1 MRNIKKRVSAGDDA
15 RFFMDIFYDP
25 WYTEKK
31 YIWLMRRM
39 KTKGGS
45 TMKKISCILI
55 VSLMILVSMLT
66 ACAEDII
73 PEVTTPSI
81 SQAEKT
87 TVSTSS
93 VLPTESTTTVTE
105 TTETTG
111 MTQTEDSTSQTETT
125 TAVTAEETTA
135 ATESPVIPE
144 DTQNYVRYRDF
155 GAKGDGVT
163 DDFKAIKA
171 AHRYANVK
179 KLPVKAEEGAVYLMG
194 DSSIGDYIDII
205 TDTDWTGA
213 TFIIDDRNVIVDN
226 KKTYTKP
233 IFRIAP
239 GKKAKVETNVRSL
252 SKDATNIGF
261 APGVKCLAAIEDET
275 TRIFIRTGI
284 HAGDGDTKREIVLLD
299 EYGNIDPS
307 TPLTWD
313 YKNVSSITFYPI
325 DEKVLTVRG
334 GTFHTIANHQPKAFT
349 YFSRNISVERSNTV
363 LENITHTVEG
373 ENDEGGAP
381 YTGFIRTYR
390 CTNVTVRN
398 CVVTPHYIYG
408 NTSQKESSAYGYDI
422 NVNMSNNV
430 RFIGCTQTISID
442 DTNYWG
448 VFTCNFA
455 RNITLEDCVLSRFDS
470 HRGVYNVVIK
480 NCIFG
485 HQGMR
490 FTGFGL
496 FTVENT
502 TVRAANF
509 FYLRNDYGSTF
520 DGKIVITD
528 CRFEPQIQL
537 YSKSELLLA
546 RNDCT
551 HDYGYPCHFP
561 EIEING
567 LTIDDTNA
575 TSGYQGIYILPTYTE
590 RIDGAD
596 SKTRYITPE
605 KIILKGITMMSG
617 KKYQICRKPYL
628 FDRIEIIEE

>member
-1 MRNIKKRVSAGDDA
+1 
-15 RFFMDIFYDP
+15 
-25 WYTEKK
+25 
-31 YIWLMRRM
+31 M
-39 KTKGGS
+39 KQK
-45 TMKKISCILI
+45 KKILVVFLSILLVVGTLTSCVNVPSEETTSAITKTD
-55 VSLMILVSMLT
+55 T
-66 ACAEDII
+66 AETTTTEETTTTTEAATPAE
-73 PEVTTPSI
+73 
-81 SQAEKT
+81 
-87 TVSTSS
+87 
-93 VLPTESTTTVTE
+93 TTTVMLEETTTIETTSATEATTLAE
-105 TTETTG
+105 TTETTE
-111 MTQTEDSTSQTETT
+111 QTTVAPEK
-125 TAVTAEETTA
+125 EEGFVYY
-135 ATESPVIPE
+135 S
-144 DTQNYVRYRDF
+144 DF
-155 GAKGDGVT
+155 GAKGDGIT

-179 KLPVKAEEGAVYLMG
+179 KLPVKADAGAVYLMG
-194 DSSIGDYIDII
+194 NTSIGDYIDII

-213 TFIIDDRNVIVDN
+213 TFIIDDRNVLVDS
-226 KKTYTKP
+226 KKTYQKS

-239 GKKAKVETNVRSL
+239 SKKETVNTDIKSL

-261 APGVKCLAAIEDET
+261 APGMKCIAAISDTT

-313 YKNVSSITFYPI
+313 YKNISSITICPI
-325 DEKVLTVRG
+325 DEDVLTVRG
-334 GTFHTIANHQPKAFT
+334 GTFHTIANHQPRAFT

-363 LENITHTVEG
+363 LENITHTIEG
-373 ENDEGGAP
+373 ETDEGGAP

-390 CTNVTVRN
+390 CTNVTVKN

-408 NTSQKESSAYGYDI
+408 NTSEKESSTYGYDI

-442 DTNYWG
+442 DTHYWG

-455 RNITLEDCVLSRFDS
+455 RNISLEDCALSRFDS

-537 YSKSELLLA
+537 YSKSELFLA

-551 HDYGYPCHFP
+551 HDYGYECHFP
-561 EIEING
+561 EIEVNG
-567 LTIDDTNA
+567 LYIDDRNA
-575 TSGYQGIYILPTYTE
+575 STGYQGIYILPAYT
-590 RIDGAD
+590 DKFYYTSAKAD
-596 SKTRYITPE
+596 TLYHTPE
-605 KIILKGITMMSG
+605 QIILRGIVTASG
-617 KKYQICRKPYL
+617 KPYRIYRKSNL
-628 FDRIEIIEE
+628 FLGTKIIEE